1 MAATKTAG
9 KQRRGR
15 PFPRGTSGNSAGR
28 PRGSP
33 NKATLMSEAISDGD
47 ALAIAQAVVGK
58 AKKGD
63 AIAARLILDR
73 LWPVPRG
80 HTIRSKSEIIPKV
93 ASSADVLAAHGAVI
107 RAVATGALPT
117 DAAQALSELFERQ
130 LKMIEATTIEDRLRA
145 LERQTACEQGSG
157 SIEKID

>member
-1 MAATKTAG
+1 MASKKTAG

-15 PFPRGTSGNSAGR
+15 PFARGQSGNKAGR
-28 PRGSP
+28 PPGSR
-33 NKATLMSEAISDGD
+33 NKATLMSEAISEGD
-47 ALAIAQAVVGK
+47 ALAIARAVVGK

-63 AIAARLILDR
+63 ATAARLVLDR

-80 HTIRSKSEIIPKV
+80 HTIKSRSGIIPKV

-107 RAVATGALPT
+107 RSVATGELPT

-130 LKMIEATTIEDRLRA
+130 LRMIETTAIEDRLKA
-145 LERQTACEQGSG
+145 LELRIASEHGSRSNEEG
-157 SIEKID
+157 N